1 MLGVLVVNLEME
13 ALVATTAIDKI
24 NRPRDLPKIKQAP
37 EIWGGGLMVIP
48 HPQAVIKIMRSIPYG
63 KTLTLDEIRA
73 KLAKDTNADIAC
85 PMTTGIFVSLAAQAY
100 EEGSDSVSYWRTL
113 KRDGELNSKFP
124 GGIEG
129 HKEKLESEGHIIYA
143 KGKRLFV
150 RDYEEYGRTQRLGSL
165 Q

>member
-1 MLGVLVVNLEME
+1 MMAVLVVIFEME
-13 ALVATTAIDKI
+13 ALVATAAIVKI
-24 NRPRDLPKIKQAP
+24 NRPRDLPKVKQAP

-48 HPQAVIKIMRSIPYG
+48 HPQEVIGIMRSIPYG

-73 KLAKDTNADIAC
+73 KLAKNTNADIAC

-124 GGIEG
+124 GGIEE
-129 HKEKLESEGHIIYA
+129 HKEKLESEGHIVYA
-143 KGKRLFV
+143 KGKKLFV
-150 RDYEEYGRTQRLGSL
+150 KDYEKYGRT
-165 Q
+165 